1 MNEPVRSLRSIR
13 ETAAGFAAVADNAAV
28 EVDLYGPDTVR
39 VSIRR
44 PEAPAEPFSYAVIAR
59 PSRGNAAMALE
70 SDPIALTTDHF
81 RLEMDRDPIRFRL
94 KTLDGRLVNADDP
107 AFGTS
112 WIGEEVTTYKRL
124 MPGERFLGLGEKTG
138 DLDRAGSAFENWNTD
153 AFGYPAEGGQ
163 PLYASIPFFIGV
175 HSGLVYG
182 LFLDN
187 SHRTRF
193 NFGAA
198 NHRFSSFSA
207 EAGAMDYYLFHGETI
222 ADILRAY
229 TRLTGR
235 APLPPLWS
243 LGFQQCRYSYF
254 PDSEVLRIARTF
266 REKKIPAD
274 AIYLDIHYMD
284 RYKVFTWD
292 PERFPDPAGLTRSL
306 RELGFRTVVILD
318 PGIKTEPGYAAFE
331 DGKRNDVFLRYP
343 DGERWTAEV
352 WPGRCHFPDF
362 TKPTARSWWANRVA
376 ALARQG
382 VEGFWTDMNEPAVWG
397 REVPNLIVFDREGR
411 GATHRTARNVYG
423 MQMAR
428 ATRKG
433 AESVRADRRA
443 FVLSRAGFA
452 GIQRYAAL
460 WTGDNISSDDHLM
473 AGVRL
478 VNSLGMSGVAF
489 AGVDIGG
496 FAGEAAP
503 DLFARWIA
511 IGALSPLCR
520 AHTMANSRSAEPWA
534 FGERVEGITRNYLN
548 LRYRLLPYIYAA
560 FETAARTGTPVARPL
575 AFEFPHDPLA
585 YAPAYQSQYLFGD
598 HLLVVPVRSD
608 ERIARV
614 YLPAGLWY
622 DFYTDERIAGPCE
635 RYAEAPPERLP
646 LFVRGGGVLT
656 MTPPRPHTGAAPAG
670 PLRFHLYPVRPGDPA
685 ATSAVYEDD
694 GDSPACRDGLFL
706 RRELT
711 LAPGRFRWSRAR
723 GRFISPHKSVEL
735 VFHGGEPTDLARL
748 TVDGIPARPHA
759 GRIRHFEPLD
769 RDDDPYG
776 EVRTAILRIPYG
788 TEPCRVA
795 WRTAGND
802 PPPDAS

>member
-1 MNEPVRSLRSIR
+1 MNEPIRRLRAVR
-13 ETAAGFAAVADNAAV
+13 ETAAGFSAMAENATADVA
-28 EVDLYGPDTVR
+28 LYGTDTVR
-39 VSIRR
+39 ISIRR
-44 PEAPAEPFSYAVIAR
+44 PDAPPEPVSYAVVAE
-59 PSRGNAAMALE
+59 PSRGNATMDLA
-70 SDPIALTTDHF
+70 SDPITLTTDRF
-81 RLEMDRDPIRFRL
+81 RLEMDRNPIRFRL
-94 KTLDGRLVNADDP
+94 KTPDGRLINADDP

-124 MPGERFLGLGEKTG
+124 MRGERFLGLGEKTG
-138 DLDRAGSAFENWNTD
+138 DVDRAGSAFENWNTD
-153 AFGYPAEGGQ
+153 AFAYPAEGGQ

-187 SHRTRF
+187 PHRTRF

-198 NHRFSSFSA
+198 NHRFASFSA

-222 ADILRAY
+222 AEVLRAY

-254 PDSEVLRIARTF
+254 PDSEVLRVARTF

-274 AIYLDIHYMD
+274 VVYLDIHYMD

-306 RELGFRTVVILD
+306 RELGFRTVAILD
-318 PGIKTEPGYAAFE
+318 PGVKTEPGYAAFE
-331 DGKRNDVFLRYP
+331 DGKRDDIFLRYP
-343 DGERWTAEV
+343 DGERWTADV

-362 TKPTARSWWANRVA
+362 TKPTARRWWADRVA
-376 ALARQG
+376 AMARQG
-382 VEGFWTDMNEPAVWG
+382 VDGFWTDMNEPAAWG
-397 REVPNLIVFDREGR
+397 REVPNLIAFDYEGQ
-411 GATHRTARNVYG
+411 GATHRKARNVYG

-433 AESVRADRRA
+433 VKSARAGRRT

-452 GIQRYAAL
+452 GVQRYAAL

-478 VNSLGMSGVAF
+478 VGSLGMSGVPF
-489 AGVDIGG
+489 AGVDVGG
-496 FAGEAAP
+496 FAGEASP
-503 DLFARWIA
+503 DLFARWIS
-511 IGALSPLCR
+511 IGALTPLCR
-520 AHTMANSRSAEPWA
+520 AHTMVGSRSAEPWA
-534 FGERVEGITRNYLN
+534 FGERVEAIARNYLN
-548 LRYRLLPYIYAA
+548 LRYRLMPYLYAA
-560 FETAARTGTPVARPL
+560 FEKSARTGTPVARPL
-575 AFEFPHDPLA
+575 AFEFPHDPRV

-614 YLPAGLWY
+614 YLPEGLWY
-622 DFYTDERIAGPCE
+622 DFYTDERITGPCE

-646 LFVRGGGVLT
+646 LFVRGGGVLS
-656 MTPPRPHTGAAPAG
+656 MTPPRAHTGASAAG
-670 PLRFHLYPVRPGDPA
+670 PLRFHLYPVPPGDPA
-685 ATSAVYEDD
+685 VVSAVYEDD
-694 GDSPACRDGLFL
+694 GDSLAHRDGLYL

-711 LAPGRFRWSRAR
+711 LAPGRFRWTRAE
-723 GRFISPHKSVEL
+723 GRFISPHKTVEL
-735 VFHGGEPTDLARL
+735 IFHGREPADLARL
-748 TVDGIPARPHA
+748 TVDGVSARPHA
-759 GRIRHFEPLD
+759 GRVRHLDPLN

-776 EVRTAILRIPYG
+776 EVQAAILRVPYG
-788 TEPCRVA
+788 AEPCRVD
-795 WRTAGND
+795 WIGAGF
-802 PPPDAS
+802 SFS